1 MQPPVPDTPP
11 PREGAAEV
19 VFTTAPEM
27 TPEQAAVVD
36 LHSILNIANVLAE
49 LLYLMRKESGPCEA
63 LAGEL
68 WEFADK
74 IRLRAGKPPE
84 ELPDFNLTH
93 RIRLEIK
100 KTSQDSQQDYPRI
113 AEAVLDVLEM
123 RLAEM
128 QRRMALPGRWEWMQV
143 SFLRASMHQVLAAM
157 EQNARGRYRIV
168 RNIAEMG
175 PGDYQVILEI
185 SSHWGEWIPLPAV
198 VQDVLRDLV
207 ANARKYSPQGATIN
221 AGLAGLTDGL
231 HLIVE
236 DTGMGIP
243 PSELPKVADFGYRAS
258 NALSKPTLGG
268 GFGLTKARLVAAQYG
283 GQLAIRSELNRG
295 TRVSFWIPL
304 PPQLPN
310 PPAHHQQ
317 PTKK

>member
-1 MQPPVPDTPP
+1 MQPPITEPP
-11 PREGAAEV
+11 PPHEGATEV
-19 VFTTAPEM
+19 VFTTPPEM

-49 LLYLMRKESGPCEA
+49 LLYLMGKEGGPCEA

-68 WEFADK
+68 WEFADR
-74 IRLRAGKPPE
+74 IRLRTGEPPV
-84 ELPDFNLTH
+84 ELPDFDLTH
-93 RIRLEIK
+93 RIRLEIQK
-100 KTSQDSQQDYPRI
+100 AARDSQNDYARI
-113 AEAVLDVLEM
+113 AESVLDVLEM

-128 QRRMALPGRWEWMQV
+128 QRRFALPGRWEWMQV
-143 SFLRASMHQVLAAM
+143 SFLRASMHQVLAAI

-198 VQDVLRDLV
+198 VQDVMRDLV
-207 ANARKYSPQGATIN
+207 ANARKYSPPGARIN
-221 AGLAGLTDGL
+221 AGLAGLPDGL

-258 NALSKPTLGG
+258 NALGKPTLGG
-268 GFGLTKARLVAAQYG
+268 GFGLTKARLVAAQYAG
-283 GQLAIRSELNRG
+283 RLAIRSELNRG

-304 PPQLPN
+304 PPELPP
-310 PPAHHQQ
+310 PPAHHPH
-317 PTKK
+317 PTKN